1 MKMKTVVVLAFAV
14 GCGLIAMVGVQQ
26 MISQQS
32 NPAQDQPISVLV
44 ATVDISPGVLLNEH
58 NCEFKEIPAKGV
70 PSDAVRE
77 KAQYTD
83 RGLRVPVMAG
93 DIIRMTKLGAR
104 GEIAASASIPK
115 GMRTFSIQ
123 VNDTKTHSGLLQPG
137 DRVDLQVTYE
147 IRFAEGFKQTKSAI
161 FLEYIE
167 VFASDSFRNLEA
179 GESKEIKAKNI
190 TLLVTPQQ
198 ANYIQLANSKGELM
212 PIMRSKTDNTLTY
225 ENGLDENVLVELQTG
240 QAHDVVAKQIAE
252 AKKEEPKPEPKPEP
266 RETAQAFKDFLD
278 GADAKPANATEVTAP
293 SEVWTITIF
302 AGDDII
308 TQEVALKSN
317 GDSDTQ
323 NSWRT
328 NTTRQTSN
336 AVNNSAPNNRQPR
349 ETRPARPEETGTRNE
364 NKPEPESTEAQQA
377 TSQADGSGSRMK
389 QSFQEF
395 LDRLTS
401 GKPLVEPIEIPPGDD
416 GADPDSDFEVPF
428 QSRTVGVGGPN

>member
-32 NPAQDQPISVLV
+32 NPVQDHPISVLV
-44 ATVDISPGVLLNEH
+44 ATVDIAPGVLLSEN
-58 NCEFKEIPAKGV
+58 NCAFKEIPAKGV
-70 PSDAVRE
+70 PNDAVRE

-104 GEIAASASIPK
+104 GEIAASASIPS

-147 IRFAEGFKQTKSAI
+147 IRSPEGFKQTKTAI

-212 PIMRSKTDNTLTY
+212 PIMRSKTDNALTF
-225 ENGLDENVLVELQTG
+225 ENGFDEHVLVELQTG

-252 AKKEEPKPEPKPEP
+252 SKKSEQKPEPKPEP

-278 GADAKPANATEVTAP
+278 GADAKPSNQPEVAASP
-293 SEVWTITIF
+293 EVWTITIY

-308 TQEVALKSN
+308 TQDVALKTKGEPGAHN
-317 GDSDTQ
+317 P
-323 NSWRT
+323 WRA
-328 NTTRQTSN
+328 TTRQTSTSVKN
-336 AVNNSAPNNRQPR
+336 TAPTRPPR
-349 ETRPARPEETGTRNE
+349 ETAPTRLDEKGARSENNPENV
-364 NKPEPESTEAQQA
+364 EAQQA
-377 TSQADGSGSRMK
+377 TNRPAGIDNRLK

-401 GKPLVEPIEIPPGDD
+401 GKPLVEPVEIPPGDD
-416 GADPDSDFEVPF
+416 GDDADSDYEVPF
-428 QSRTVGVGGPN
+428 QSRSTWIGGPN